1 MNRRRILWLVSWYP
15 NKYDAFDGDFIQ
27 RHAKAAALYND
38 VHVLFVKQSAQ
49 QKEMEEAIKQSNGL
63 TEQIIY
69 LPKQSGFIGKLL
81 NYRNWK
87 LQFERSL
94 RQLITTNSPHLIH
107 VHVPWKAGLMALW
120 AKMKFNI
127 PYVVT
132 EHWGI
137 YNQLVEDNIHTRP
150 FWMRRFLRSI
160 FGEATG
166 FLSVSRYVGN
176 GVNETLVQKDFVVVP
191 NVVDTELFKPSTQKY
206 DRFTFLHV
214 SNMVPLKNV
223 NGIIEAFAEFLKI
236 TGADAQ
242 LVLVGSGDALSSSSK
257 DFPTDRIVLR
267 GEVPYTTVA
276 MEMQHSHVFVLNSL
290 IENSPC
296 VIGEAV
302 CCGLPVIA
310 TAVGGVPELVNDQN
324 GILVPSNN
332 KEKLVAAMI
341 KAWQNW
347 QTWDHAGIS
356 IQAQKKYS
364 PASIGRA
371 FDNFYAATATKFV
384 SCRKKAFFK
393 K

>member
-1 MNRRRILWLVSWYP
+1 MSKRRKILWLVSWYP

-38 VHVLFVKQSAQ
+38 IHVLFVKQSAE
-49 QKEMEEAIKQSNGL
+49 QKEVEEAIEQSNGL

-69 LPKQSGFIGKLL
+69 IPKKNGLIGKLL
-81 NYRNWK
+81 NYWNWK
-87 LQFERSL
+87 LHYQRRLS
-94 RQLITTNSPHLIH
+94 QLIKTNAPQLIH

-120 AKMKFNI
+120 AKKKFKI

-137 YNQLVEDNIHTRP
+137 YNRLVEDNIHTRP
-150 FWMRRFLRSI
+150 FWMRRLLRSI
-160 FGEATG
+160 FREATG
-166 FLSVSRYVGN
+166 FLSVSRYIGN
-176 GVNETLVQKDFVVVP
+176 GVNETLVQKGFVVVP
-191 NVVDTELFKPSTQKY
+191 NVVDTELFKPSAQKY
-206 DRFTFLHV
+206 DLFTFLHV

-242 LVLVGSGDALSSSSK
+242 LVLVGSRDAFSSSAK

-267 GEVPYTTVA
+267 DEVPYKKVA
-276 MEMQHSHVFVLNSL
+276 TEMQRSHVFVLNSL

-296 VIGEAV
+296 VIGEAAS
-302 CCGLPVIA
+302 CGLPVIA

-356 IQAQKKYS
+356 IEAQKKYS
-364 PASIGRA
+364 PSSIGLA
-371 FDNFYAATATKFV
+371 FDNFYTSTGN
-384 SCRKKAFFK
+384 
-393 K
+393 